1 MERIVALDTEL
12 YYDKEVS
19 VKPLGTWKYA
29 RHPKAD
35 CYMVSVSD
43 GTDHWAGHPRD
54 FNFASLEGATLLSH
68 NAGFDEEV
76 YLAQLEKG
84 LWPKINYKAWHCTA
98 DMSAYI
104 CNRRS
109 LADAIFYAFGE
120 SVSKEMRNYM
130 KGKSW
135 ADAQQEGKAEQLL
148 QYARDDAM
156 HCWRLWDKWSGQ
168 WPEWERELSLLT
180 RRQGRAGVHIH
191 EERLKQGILTLER
204 VVLACIDRLPWV
216 VNGSP
221 AASPKAIAQACRDAG
236 LPPPPIKAHDADAAE
251 AWEDEHGHLTPW
263 LKALKDLRKAKKML
277 ATLKTMQQ
285 RRREDGTMGFSLKYF
300 GAHTGRWA
308 GEAGLNFQNFNRMP
322 MFVDTQHRLID
333 DPKEF
338 AKHFAVFKDN
348 PDAVE
353 VPVIDVRGLI
363 VAPPGK
369 QIASVDLS
377 QIEPRVLN
385 YLVGNEALLQSIRDG
400 FPIYEAHARS
410 SMGWKGGKLKKENER
425 LYSLAK
431 ARVLGLGYG
440 CGWQKFITVAQLMA
454 GIDITEGD
462 REAALEASMDGTI
475 YERDEKGEPC
485 EPFVYTKDARGGRVK
500 MSVYGANSRAV
511 VADFRKANPL
521 VTGLWR
527 SLQAALEESV
537 GKDLELELP
546 SGRKL
551 SYRAVTVE
559 KKTVTDPE
567 TGKPYQKTV
576 LKASVDGIRTTF
588 YGGLLAE
595 NLVQAV
601 SRDAFSVNMLA
612 LDRAGIQVLWSVH
625 DEAVCL
631 VSGPEEA
638 EKARQIMAT
647 TPEWL
652 AGCPV
657 DAEVSISDRF
667 KK

>member
-1 MERIVALDTEL
+1 
-12 YYDKEVS
+12 
-19 VKPLGTWKYA
+19 
-29 RHPKAD
+29 
-35 CYMVSVSD
+35 
-43 GTDHWAGHPRD
+43 
-54 FNFASLEGATLLSH
+54 
-68 NAGFDEEV
+68 V
-76 YLAQLEKG
+76 Y
-84 LWPKINYKAWHCTA
+84 
-98 DMSAYI
+98 
-104 CNRRS
+104 
-109 LADAIFYAFGE
+109 
-120 SVSKEMRNYM
+120 
-130 KGKSW
+130 
-135 ADAQQEGKAEQLL
+135 
-148 QYARDDAM
+148 
-156 HCWRLWDKWSGQ
+156 
-168 WPEWERELSLLT
+168 
-180 RRQGRAGVHIH
+180 IH

-410 SMGWKGGKLKKENER
+410 SMGWKGGKLKKENEK

-612 LDRAGIQVLWSVH
+612 LDRAGIRVLWSVH

-638 EKARQIMAT
+638 EKARRIMAT